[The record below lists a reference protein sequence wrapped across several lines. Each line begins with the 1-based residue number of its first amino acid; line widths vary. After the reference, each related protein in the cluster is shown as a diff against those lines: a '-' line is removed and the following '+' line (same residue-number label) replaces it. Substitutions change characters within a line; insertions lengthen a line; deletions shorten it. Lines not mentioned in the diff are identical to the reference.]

1 MTFTE
6 YLEEYITENKKGKI
20 EKVMAERTRHMTVV
34 LEDIFQPHN
43 ASAVVRSCDCFGV
56 QDLHVIENK
65 FKYDVNPKVV
75 MGASKWVD
83 IHKYGKANADRSY
96 TKECLQS
103 LKQKGYRIVATTPHT
118 NDVSL
123 DEFDVSTPF
132 ALVFGT
138 EYDGITDDVR
148 EEADE
153 FLKIPMYGFTES
165 FNISVSA
172 SLCMQ
177 HLSFKMRN
185 EGVDFRLTPEEKEEL
200 LLVWYKKIVT
210 SSEQLEKVYK
220 ASL

>member
-1 MTFTE
+1 MSFTE
-6 YLEEYITENKKGKI
+6 YLAEYITDNKKGKI
-20 EKVMAERTRHMTVV
+20 EKVMKERTRYMTVV
-34 LEDIFQPHN
+34 LEDIFQPQN

-65 FKYDVNPKVV
+65 FRYNVNPKVV
-75 MGASKWVD
+75 MGASKWID
-83 IHKYGKANADRSY
+83 IHQYGSELDGKNH
-96 TKECLQS
+96 TKSTLKS
-103 LKQKGYRIVATTPHT
+103 LKNRGYRNVATTPHT
-118 NDVSL
+118 DDVSL
-123 DEFDVSTPF
+123 EEFDVSTPF

-138 EYDGITDDVR
+138 EYEGISDDVR

-185 EGVDFRLTPEEKEEL
+185 EGVDFRLSDEEKEIL
-200 LLVWYKKIVT
+200 LLRWYKKIVT
-210 SSEQLEKVYK
+210 SSEQLKEVYLS
-220 ASL
+220 SL